1 MTNSMNA
8 EIAEL
13 LWKCDIGEEEH
24 ATYIRLVGECLG
36 PINRISALF
45 TRQFGSDVNYEL
57 KIKTQDTIS
66 PDAGAM
72 WGLHL
77 ITFQVKFIVEL
88 VKHYEKLYGFNFEK
102 VQSEQ
107 RHRRLILAVCLAF
120 CHELAHI
127 VRGHDSN
134 IVNAEA
140 LNNSGSKAAEADAD
154 FLAGMQ
160 LHKWFTGNAIGS
172 ELQKDIGLN
181 NGAIGLAALFKDA
194 GFCTVLLAFFLH
206 NKLNPDNDEYHLPN
220 VRAAILLSGI
230 LSGIVSSSKKYT
242 PYINFLFA
250 GYKEHIEYLER
261 GVSEGFDAGEVEK
274 FLQLCPLEW
283 KELLEETAKE
293 MDGQRS
299 MSDKTSEIWK
309 ALYERAVKNNN

>member
-1 MTNSMNA
+1 MNDD
-8 EIAEL
+8 IAEL
-13 LWKCDIGEEEH
+13 LWRCDIGEKKH
-24 ATYIRLVGECLG
+24 TTYIRLVGECLG
-36 PINRISALF
+36 PVNRISEFVACQL
-45 TRQFGSDVNYEL
+45 GSDLSYEL
-57 KIKTQDTIS
+57 KTKTQDTIS
-66 PDAGAM
+66 PDAVAL

-88 VKHYEKLYGFNFEK
+88 VKHYEKLYRFNFEE

-107 RHRRLILAVCLAF
+107 RKRRLILAVCLAY
-120 CHELAHI
+120 CHEFAHL

-134 IVNAEA
+134 VVNVEA

-160 LHKWFTGNAIGS
+160 LHKWFAGSAIGS

-181 NGAIGLAALFKDA
+181 NGAIDLATLFKDA

-220 VRAAILLSGI
+220 LRAAILLSGI
-230 LSGIVSSSKKYT
+230 LSGVVSSSEEYT
-242 PYINFLFA
+242 HYINLLFA

-261 GVSEGFDAGEVEK
+261 GVSDSFDAGEVKK
-274 FLQLCPLEW
+274 FLQYCPLEL
-283 KELLEETAKE
+283 KELLEKTAKE

-299 MSDKTSEIWK
+299 ISDKTSEIQK
-309 ALYERAVKNNN
+309 VLYEMAVKINK

>member
-1 MTNSMNA
+1 MHA
-8 EIAEL
+8 EITEL
-13 LWKCDIGEEEH
+13 LWRCGIGKKKH
-24 ATYIRLVGECLG
+24 ATYITLIGECLG
-36 PINRISALF
+36 PINRISSLF
-45 TRQFGSDVNYEL
+45 TCQFGGDVNYEL
-57 KIKTQDTIS
+57 KIKTEDTIS

-77 ITFQVKFIVEL
+77 IIFQVKFIVEL
-88 VKHYEKLYGFNFEK
+88 VRHYEKLYSFNFEE

-107 RHRRLILAVCLAF
+107 RQRRLILAVCFAF

-134 IVNAEA
+134 IVNVEA

-160 LHKWFTGNAIGS
+160 LHKWFTGTAIGS

-181 NGAIGLAALFKDA
+181 NGTIDLPAFFKDA

-230 LSGIVSSSKKYT
+230 LSGITSSPKEHN
-242 PYINFLFA
+242 PYVNFLFA

-261 GVSEGFDAGEVEK
+261 GVSEGFDAGDVEK
-274 FLQLCPLEW
+274 FLQSCSLEG

-299 MSDKTSEIWK
+299 MSDKNSEVWK
-309 ALYERAVKNNN
+309 ALYKMAGKNNS